1 MNRAQAHY
9 KQRKTT
15 VVFTRNRGFPLFI
28 GSLSSMG
35 GTSGGARPKIMTK
48 INDEDWIIKIS
59 SYTDGKMWKRWN
71 TTILYVQKKW
81 H

>member
-1 MNRAQAHY
+1 MFAWIQSIPEIFGDAFLDLLY
-9 KQRKTT
+9 
-15 VVFTRNRGFPLFI
+15 
-28 GSLSSMG
+28 SLG

-59 SYTDGKMWKRWN
+59 SYMDGKMWKRWN